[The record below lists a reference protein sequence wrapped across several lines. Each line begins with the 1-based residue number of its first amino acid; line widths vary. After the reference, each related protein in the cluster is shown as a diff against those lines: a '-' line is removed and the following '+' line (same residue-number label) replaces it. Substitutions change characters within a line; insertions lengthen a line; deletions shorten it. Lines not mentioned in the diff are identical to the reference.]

1 MRFMKFGKRRRL
13 ITSLIVISIL
23 ALAFTG
29 FMFCFRNYK
38 KPENVFARMLAN
50 SLSTSS
56 VTKRSVVSSEAQ
68 QVIQTTQLQT
78 TPEARIH
85 GIVEIS
91 QGSGDQKSFVKR
103 ETITSTTANF
113 VSLVQIE
120 TSQKNAAG
128 QAYDFSS
135 VLGTW
140 GKTAASESD
149 NSISQL
155 YGQNVAVPY
164 ANISAAQ
171 RHALLAQIQRDNV
184 YQVDYS
190 KVVKS
195 TVNGR
200 QAYTYDVGV
209 KPEAFISM
217 MKAVGA
223 AVGVKG
229 FDDVDPAS
237 YKNLPIVKF
246 KFIID
251 VLSGDLIAVDYGNGQ
266 FETYSGVGIRSVARD
281 PKSPVSMNEL
291 QQRLQNLQR

>member
-1 MRFMKFGKRRRL
+1 MKFGNRRSF
-13 ITSLIVISIL
+13 ITILIVAGIL
-23 ALAFTG
+23 FLVG
-29 FMFCFRNYK
+29 SGLMFCFNNYK

-50 SLSTSS
+50 SLSTTS
-56 VTKRSVVSSEAQ
+56 VTKRSVVAGEAQ
-68 QVIQTTQLQT
+68 QVTQTTQLQT
-78 TPEARIH
+78 TPDPRIH

-113 VSLVQIE
+113 VRLVQIE

-128 QAYDFSS
+128 QPYNFSS
-135 VLGTW
+135 VLGAW
-140 GKTAASESD
+140 GTTAATEGD

-171 RHALLAQIQRDNV
+171 RRALLAQIQRDNV

-190 KVVKS
+190 KVVRS
-195 TVNGR
+195 TINGR
-200 QAYTYDVGV
+200 QAYAYDVGV

-223 AVGVKG
+223 AVGVKS
-229 FDDVDPAS
+229 FDEVDPAS
-237 YKNLPIVKF
+237 YENLPIVKF
-246 KFIID
+246 KFIVD
-251 VLSGDLIAVDYGNGQ
+251 VLSSDLIAVDYGNGQ
-266 FETYSGVGIRSVARD
+266 FETYSGVGVRSVARN
-281 PKSPVSMNEL
+281 PNSPVSMNEL